1 MSHYAIAVFSNDLD
15 FDRLLEPYS
24 ENNKEEFIYEPYS
37 QVEIDE
43 RWEKFSKMN
52 PNWTRDQ
59 YLKEFYV
66 LHDNIWCGY
75 YNPHGYYDW
84 YSLDGRRYLFDF
96 KEGYDYKQD
105 CPKKSDYDWYKTEH
119 TSLKK
124 LRSNW
129 KKYSTEGDDFF
140 KAEYYLERYG
150 TEEQYIKEMM
160 RPTVPYA
167 FVTPDGVWHAPG
179 KVGWFALS
187 DETAESMNKYFEEW
201 CDFIDNGPDCY
212 VSLVDC
218 HI

>member
-1 MSHYAIAVFSNDLD
+1 MSHYAIAVFSNDQD

-24 ENNKEEFIYEPYS
+24 ESNKEEFIYEPYS

-43 RWEKFSKMN
+43 RWEKFSKTN

-59 YLKEFYV
+59 YLNEFYV
-66 LHDNIWCGY
+66 LHDNIWCEY

-84 YSLDGRRYLFDF
+84 YSLDGRSYLFDF
-96 KEGYDYKQD
+96 KEGYDYEQG

-119 TSLKK
+119 MSLKK

-129 KKYSTEGDDFF
+129 KKYSTEGDGFF